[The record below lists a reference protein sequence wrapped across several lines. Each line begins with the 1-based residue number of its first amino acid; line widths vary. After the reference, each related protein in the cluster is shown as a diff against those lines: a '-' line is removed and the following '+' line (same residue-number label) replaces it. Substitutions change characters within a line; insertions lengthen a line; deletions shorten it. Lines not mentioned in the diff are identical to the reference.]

1 MFLDRLTNLV
11 QKGALPEKNA
21 RIMQGFYEDY
31 KNATGKSDEELE
43 AWFTSFLRLIAEQ
56 ITSPYQFEPYHK
68 AIRTPFDYWEFG
80 LQLARPLFAEGS
92 SVRGHDVLKKCEEYL
107 AKKENV
113 ILLSNHQTEMDPQ
126 IMGCLLEK
134 DYPLLVEN
142 LIFVAGQKVITDPVA
157 IPFSMGCN
165 LLCIYSRRYIDID
178 PETKSQKQEHNSKTM
193 RRMSELLQEGG
204 KCIYVA
210 PSGGRDRRGST
221 GRPEVAAFDPDSV
234 EMFRLMALKSGKP
247 CHFIPFALMTYDML
261 PPPETVEIEIGE
273 KRPIQK
279 SKAHL
284 YFGPECFLEE
294 LGEGA
299 SCKHERRAKIA
310 AAVCKKV
317 AEQYQHLE
325 TL

>member
-1 MFLDRLTNLV
+1 MFLQKLDNLV
-11 QKGALPEKNA
+11 KEGALPPKNA
-21 RIMQGFYEDY
+21 LIMKEFYEDY
-31 KNATGKSDEELE
+31 KKATGKSSQELE
-43 AWFTSFLRLIAEQ
+43 NWFETFLKLLQEQ
-56 ITSPYQFEPYHK
+56 VTSPYQFEPYHK
-68 AIRTPFDYWEFG
+68 AIRSPFDYWEFG
-80 LQLARPLFAEGS
+80 LALARPLFAPGS
-92 SVRGHDVLKKCEEYL
+92 SVVGHDVLKKIEKALDE
-107 AKKENV
+107 KENV
-113 ILLSNHQTEMDPQ
+113 VLLSNHQTEMDPQ

-134 DYPLLVEN
+134 EYPSIIER
-142 LIFVAGQKVITDPVA
+142 LIFVAGQKVITDPLA

-210 PSGGRDRRGST
+210 PSGGRDRRNQAGK
-221 GRPEVAAFDPDSV
+221 PEVAPFDPDSI

-261 PPPETVEIEIGE
+261 PPPETVEIAIGE

-284 YFGPECFLEE
+284 YFGSECDLEK

-299 SCKHERRAKIA
+299 SCKHERRKKIA
-310 AAVCKKV
+310 LAVWQKV
-317 AEQYQHLE
+317 VEQYHYLE
-325 TL
+325 SL